1 MELETLENSELRPLW
16 GGLLGRLGIS
26 RSKEVWINNRPWL
39 CPWAAWQRFSC
50 TRVEPLT
57 VLPRA
62 HVGRWDLHS
71 KSFQLTE
78 ASAQTNKLHASTST
92 SFYVESTHT
101 HTLHVFGN
109 LINKSSTCS
118 NSTYEYMGNPASL
131 KTMETCSQSF
141 LHQTNDCF
149 LFGPLAPHGGST
161 TDVPLKLFYIYF
173 CMHVYKYKCTYIY
186 TYIKS
191 WIYKYVIINIHVPVK
206 ICGHLGE

>member
-1 MELETLENSELRPLW
+1 MGSALQIVPVD
-16 GGLLGRLGIS
+16 
-26 RSKEVWINNRPWL
+26 RSICSDKQTPCIYINIIL
-39 CPWAAWQRFSC
+39 CRI
-50 TRVEPLT
+50 
-57 VLPRA
+57 
-62 HVGRWDLHS
+62 H
-71 KSFQLTE
+71 
-78 ASAQTNKLHASTST
+78 
-92 SFYVESTHT
+92 THT